1 MRADTPEEAVGRMLG
16 AGGVRAEP
24 LRRLADL
31 YREARFSRHRMTET
45 DVDAARAALTG
56 ILDDLRQGSGV
67 GD

>member
-1 MRADTPEEAVGRMLG
+1 MLG

-31 YREARFSRHRMTET
+31 YREARFSRHRMTEA
-45 DVDAARAALTG
+45 DADAAREALTG
-56 ILDDLRQGSGV
+56 ILDDLRQGSDV